1 MIHIQ
6 KVDSV
11 AQAPM
16 YLKLPDCQ
24 TSLMSKE
31 HFLLEGSKKQRNVKG
46 QVQTPPYP
54 WHRSKEQFVELST
67 RFGEPAPGST
77 PSFSAPATAAAEP
90 AVPDVPETTVPAEA
104 TQQASQAGATTV
116 QHFMQV
122 AQVTGAP
129 VRQQV
134 VEEMHR
140 ATAYLQ
146 SLAAANLEQAEALMA
161 AAQAVPTPADD
172 PEDWTLPAAPPRQP

>member
-1 MIHIQ
+1 M
-6 KVDSV
+6 
-11 AQAPM
+11 
-16 YLKLPDCQ
+16 
-24 TSLMSKE
+24 
-31 HFLLEGSKKQRNVKG
+31 
-46 QVQTPPYP
+46 
-54 WHRSKEQFVELST
+54 
-67 RFGEPAPGST
+67 
-77 PSFSAPATAAAEP
+77 
-90 AVPDVPETTVPAEA
+90 
-104 TQQASQAGATTV
+104 

-172 PEDWTLPAAPPRQP
+172 PKDWTLQAAPPRQP